1 VRARQALAER
11 KTFQYITQLQSNAFS
26 RCAETELSCQWAP
39 VRRWREAGSRTSSRR
54 CWTRQA
60 PPVICFRHLAAPKG
74 SCPRRSLSSGKVSD
88 SGPAGTK
95 DYAFGISVSFG
106 GSPLSPNPECRRY
119 TAMGDQRSKSF
130 VVNDDQDPRSA
141 S

>member
-60 PPVICFRHLAAPKG
+60 PAGDL
-74 SCPRRSLSSGKVSD
+74 LSSLGCAE
-88 SGPAGTK
+88 GL
-95 DYAFGISVSFG
+95 
-106 GSPLSPNPECRRY
+106 LS
-119 TAMGDQRSKSF
+119 TAKSF
-130 VVNDDQDPRSA
+130 LR
-141 S
+141 